1 MNFMKFLK
9 AAPKGDLRTQG
20 ESGTLEF
27 KHGTQLETR
36 RLSESLK
43 NMSRPDLIN
52 KIIDHERKQ
61 SELITHI
68 NSLNVA
74 INNGYQDTKRGEE
87 TNEKVSLCLR
97 RKAATISQR
106 FDELFNVL
114 SQKD

>member
-1 MNFMKFLK
+1 MNV
-9 AAPKGDLRTQG
+9 APKGDLRTIG
-20 ESGTLEF
+20 KSENLEF

-36 RLSESLK
+36 RQSESLK

-52 KIIDHERKQ
+52 KIIDHERKE

-74 INNGYQDTKRGEE
+74 INNVNQDTKRDEE
-87 TNEKVSLCLR
+87 TNEKIALCLR
-97 RKAATISQR
+97 VKVATISQR

-114 SQKD
+114 SPKN